1 MNIDVATTMKV
12 VMFFLAIAA
21 FIFLLVAVRSIKA
34 GRKLLFYQ
42 KRQILIYRGWRL
54 ILFSVFLVGAGL
66 LISRF
71 GEPVVY
77 RYFPPSPTITM
88 TPTVTATPTITLTP
102 SMTFTPTI
110 TLTLSQTYTPSL
122 PEFIQETVQTPI
134 GPDVSAIFSPLS
146 FSDTTEDG
154 VVTENITE
162 FSLPVSTL
170 FGGFSYD
177 RMAVGAQWTALWLY
191 GEEVICSETKAW
203 DYAPGGYGYTDC
215 TRPVEDWRPG
225 IYEVRIFVGQSWKMS
240 GTFRI
245 LGEDDLTGEVFT
257 PEGPEEPVVEEP
269 AQTPTPPPGG

>member
-1 MNIDVATTMKV
+1 MNIDVSTTVKV
-12 VMFFLAIAA
+12 IMFFMIIAA
-21 FIFLLVAVRSIKA
+21 FISLLMAIKSIKA

-42 KRQILIYRGWRL
+42 KRQILVYRGWRL
-54 ILFSVFLVGAGL
+54 ILFSVLMVLAGL
-66 LISRF
+66 AITRF

-77 RYFPPSPTITM
+77 RYFPPSPTITL

-122 PEFIQETVQTPI
+122 PGFIQETVQTPI
-134 GPDVSAIFSPLS
+134 GPEVASIFSPLS
-146 FSDTTEDG
+146 FADTTDDG

-162 FSLPVSTL
+162 FTLPVTTL

-177 RMAVGAQWTALWLY
+177 RMALGVQWTAVWLY

-203 DYAPGGYGYTDC
+203 EYAPGGYGYTDC

-225 IYEVRIFVGQSWKMS
+225 RYEVQIFVGQTWKVS
-240 GTFRI
+240 GTFLI
-245 LGEDDLTGEVFT
+245 LGEDGLPGET
-257 PEGPEEPVVEEP
+257 PAVTSQEEPGTGAP
-269 AQTPTPPPGG
+269 AQTPTPPSG